1 MKQVDEIIYDAILAD
16 DALKTLIGWQPA
28 TGSTPEVPP
37 RVKST
42 CFEVPPTDDDNTP
55 LPNIIITDDGFQNQT
70 GTKDT
75 IWESEEDRMQV
86 SVDVAASSPN
96 EVKALVK
103 QVRRA
108 IEAHIVSLYQQGE
121 DTPELESLTSSGIA
135 WDWMKP
141 CYYQVITYTC
151 ITKAD
156 TEDEQEN

>member
-1 MKQVDEIIYDAILAD
+1 MKQVDEIIYDAISAD
-16 DALKTLIGWQPA
+16 SALMTAIG
-28 TGSTPEVPP
+28 S

-86 SVDVAASSPN
+86 SVDVASSSPN
-96 EVKALVK
+96 EVKALIK

-108 IEAHIVSLYQQGE
+108 IEGHIVSLYQQGE
-121 DTPELESLTSSGIA
+121 QTPELESLTSSGIA

-156 TEDEQEN
+156 TEDEQED

>member
-1 MKQVDEIIYDAILAD
+1 MKQVDEIIYDAIAAD
-16 DALKTLIGWQPA
+16 SALMTA
-28 TGSTPEVPP
+28 TGGM
-37 RVKST
+37 VKST

-55 LPNIIITDDGFQNQT
+55 LPNIIITDDGFQNQQ

-135 WDWMKP
+135 WDWTKP